1 MLTAIQNFETFPGND
16 SPLFLQVESMQ
27 PQWYAAY
34 TCANHEKRV
43 AEQLGRRSV
52 EHLLPLYEVSRRW
65 QDRQVRLQLPLF
77 PGYVFVRLALRE
89 RIAVLQTPGVV
100 RLIGCGRTPTPVA
113 EEEIAGL
120 RRALGEGSR
129 IEPHPYL
136 TTGRRVRITAGAFA
150 GYQGILVRRKGS
162 VRVVVSIDLIQ
173 RAMVVE
179 ADASCIE
186 PAGPLWHARGARRMQ
201 RI

>member
-1 MLTAIQNFETFPGND
+1 MQSATEHFETF
-16 SPLFLQVESMQ
+16 SASEWPLLLPDESAR

-65 QDRQVRLQLPLF
+65 KDRQVRLQLPLF
-77 PGYVFVRLALRE
+77 PGYVFVRLALCQRM
-89 RIAVLQTPGVV
+89 AVVQATGVV
-100 RLIGCGRTPTPVA
+100 RLVGCGRTPTPLA

-120 RRALGEGSR
+120 RLALGQGAR
-129 IEPHPYL
+129 IEPHPCL
-136 TTGRRVRITAGAFA
+136 TVGRRVRITAGALA
-150 GYQGILVRRKGS
+150 GYEGILVRCKGNL
-162 VRVVVSIDLIQ
+162 RVVVSIDLIQ
-173 RAMVVE
+173 RAMVVD

-186 PAGPLWHARGARRMQ
+186 PARLQGNAHGLRRMQ
-201 RI
+201 LV